1 MLGWRHSG
9 FSVHNQVRVPAEDLE
24 GHKKLAGYM
33 LRAPMSLEKMRY
45 DAETGSVIYR
55 SKMHLGL
62 KRNFQVMPGAQ
73 WLELLCRHIPD
84 RYEHLVRYVG
94 WYSNRAR
101 GERAKARK
109 DQDAPTTCASPIE
122 PVSEF
127 ATRARAAGARL
138 IRKVYEADPLEC
150 PKCHGP
156 MRVIALI
163 NDPPVVRRI
172 LEHLGRWQPEAMER
186 SPPVLSEAWPVN
198 SVLPMTY
205 HPVPDIA

>member
-1 MLGWRHSG
+1 
-9 FSVHNQVRVPAEDLE
+9 
-24 GHKKLAGYM
+24 
-33 LRAPMSLEKMRY
+33 
-45 DAETGSVIYR
+45 
-55 SKMHLGL
+55 
-62 KRNFQVMPGAQ
+62 MPGAQ
-73 WLELLCRHIPD
+73 WLELLLRHVPD

-109 DQDAPTTCASPIE
+109 DQDAPTTCAAPIE

-127 ATRARAAGARL
+127 AARAKSAWARL
-138 IRKVYEADPLEC
+138 IGKVYEADPLEC

-163 NDPPVVRRI
+163 DDPPVVRRI
-172 LEHLGRWQPEAMER
+172 LEHLGRWAPEAMER
-186 SPPVLSEAWPVN
+186 SPPVPPEAWPAN
-198 SVLPMTY
+198 TVLPLTY